1 MIFRI
6 GKLFIWKKQNLFEHI
21 NHELITFIRT
31 GIGKDQPSVGI
42 IDSQSVKKVEV
53 RGIGGYDPVKKN
65 QRQEKAYIS

>member
-1 MIFRI
+1 
-6 GKLFIWKKQNLFEHI
+6 
-21 NHELITFIRT
+21 LITFIRIS
-31 GIGKDQPSVGI
+31 IGKDQPSVGI